1 MAHQIIPCRYCKS
14 TEVVRYGTQS
24 GHSRFRCKDCGRV
37 FKTEYVYRACEPGI
51 KEQLVEMAMN
61 GSGVRD
67 TARVLGIGKNTVI
80 ATLKKKSAEVV
91 AVNPYIG
98 VREIA
103 VEVRHLFDSPKDV
116 QADEQWSYVGSKD
129 NQRWLWYA
137 IDAVTGCVLSFVFGR
152 RQDKVCEQLIS
163 NLKAFNIRT
172 YYTDDWGSYSK
183 LIPEDKHVIG
193 KSHTQ
198 KIENKNLLLR
208 TRIKRLA
215 RKTICFSKSEELHDA
230 VIGLFINRYCFETS

>member
-1 MAHQIIPCRYCKS
+1 LRAGRQRATRRDGYEWQRRSRYCPR
-14 TEVVRYGTQS
+14 T
-24 GHSRFRCKDCGRV
+24 GHRQKHSDCH
-37 FKTEYVYRACEPGI
+37 A
-51 KEQLVEMAMN
+51 
-61 GSGVRD
+61 
-67 TARVLGIGKNTVI
+67 
-80 ATLKKKSAEVV
+80 KKKSAEVV

>member
-1 MAHQIIPCRYCKS
+1 MAYQIVPCKYCNS

-24 GHSRFRCKDCGRV
+24 GHSRFRCKDCKRI
-37 FKTEYVYRACEPGI
+37 FKTEYVYRAYEPGV

-61 GSGVRD
+61 GSGILD
-67 TARVLGIGKNTVI
+67 TARVLGIGKGTVI
-80 ATLKKKSAEVV
+80 STLKKKSAEVV

-103 VEVRHLFDSPKDV
+103 VEVRHLFDSPRDV
-116 QADEQWSYVGSKD
+116 QADEQWSYVGDKD

-137 IDAVTGCVLSFVFGR
+137 IDAATGCILSFVFGR

-163 NLKAFNIRT
+163 NLKVFNIRT

-183 LIPEDKHVIG
+183 LIPKDKHVIG
-193 KSHTQ
+193 KQNTQ

-230 VIGLFINRYCFETS
+230 VIGLFINRYCFESA